1 MSWAP
6 DYITVQEFKDFL
18 DITGGDIVDDI
29 ELAVAI
35 TAASRTIDD
44 YCNRQFGS
52 VAVAEERLYTAWPD
66 FQRGVWCVDV
76 DDFMS
81 TTNLVV
87 EVDGTATADFTKEP
101 VNAASKSM
109 PWTRLTVNPTTASVS
124 PTGADFE
131 VSVTAIWGWSAVPT
145 AVKQAT
151 MFQTN
156 RFQKRRVS
164 PFGVTGSPEQAGELR
179 LLSRVDPDVAVSLRG
194 YVRPRMVG

>member
-1 MSWAP
+1 MAWAP

-18 DITGGDIVDDI
+18 DITGGDSVDDI

-35 TAASRTIDD
+35 TAASRAIDD
-44 YCNRQFGS
+44 YCNRQFGQ

-66 FQRGVWCVDV
+66 YQRGVWCVDI
-76 DDFMS
+76 DDLMT

-87 EVDGTATADFTKEP
+87 ELDGTATTDFTKEP

-109 PWTRLTVNPTTASVS
+109 PWTRLTVNPVTASLS

-131 VSVTAIWGWSAVPT
+131 VSVTAIWGWSAVPN

-151 MFQTN
+151 LFQAN
-156 RFQKRRVS
+156 RFQHRRSS
-164 PFGVTGSPEQAGELR
+164 PFGIAGSPDQGSELR
-179 LLSRVDPDVAVSLRG
+179 LLSRVDPDVGVSLRG
-194 YVRPRMVG
+194 YVRPRTVG